1 MKKFIAVW
9 LALLTLTLTM
19 AACNPTTPEETS
31 TKEESTTE
39 APVVETTAEEETTM
53 EATTEEETT
62 MAEETTLEET
72 TTEETSTEETT
83 TEAPKTYPVLYQIM
97 PHKDVLQNCYLIKT
111 ANGKYIL
118 IDGGD
123 AGQDAVRGYL
133 YRQLSD
139 IMEIRPGQA
148 VEIEAW
154 FLTHMH
160 DDHVTE
166 FTMMPEGHRFPIKV
180 NNVYMNFP
188 SREFMNQSEGGASAH
203 LYDGVQAAYDR
214 FIGEGEFEK
223 TGGKTAFTG
232 DVIEID
238 GVKIEILMTVTDEE
252 TESNINDTS
261 MIFRVTM
268 EGQTILFLGDAY
280 IPEGN
285 RLLQQ
290 YGKDLKSDIV
300 QMAHHGQNGVSRE
313 VYEAI
318 DPTMCLWPTPIWVFE
333 NNAGIY
339 QTDEV
344 RSWMADMDVKYHI
357 VAGEHLTQS
366 LTFPVDFDS
375 LTEYP
380 IRKVTN

>member
-1 MKKFIAVW
+1 MKKIIAAT
-9 LALLTLTLTM
+9 LALFALLLPLSG
-19 AACNPTTPEETS
+19 CFGGIPEDETS
-31 TKEESTTE
+31 TEENATTE
-39 APVVETTAEEETTM
+39 PNATEETTM
-53 EATTEEETT
+53 EAITESTTLEEETT
-62 MAEETTLEET
+62 DVETED
-72 TTEETSTEETT
+72 
-83 TEAPKTYPVLYQIM
+83 PKTGPVLYQIM
-97 PHKDVLQNCYLIKT
+97 PNKDVLQNCYLIKT
-111 ANGKYIL
+111 KNGKYIV

-123 AGQDAVRGYL
+123 AGQDAIRGYL
-133 YRQLSD
+133 YRQLSE
-139 IMEIRPGQA
+139 IMEIRPGQS

-154 FLTHMH
+154 FMSHMH

-166 FTMMPEGHRFPIKV
+166 FTILPEGQRFPIKV

-188 SREFMNQSEGGASAH
+188 SRDFMSRAEKGQYAY
-203 LYDGVQAAYDR
+203 LYDDMQVAYDR
-214 FIGEGEFEK
+214 FMGEGEFEK
-223 TGGKTAFTG
+223 TGGKNVFTG

-252 TESNINDTS
+252 TEGNINDTS
-261 MIFRVTM
+261 LIFRVTM

-280 IPEGN
+280 IHEGN
-285 RLLQQ
+285 RLLEQ
-290 YGKDLKSDIV
+290 YGDALKSDIV
-300 QMAHHGQNGVSRE
+300 QMAHHGQNGVSKE

-318 DPTMCLWPTPIWVFE
+318 APTLCLWPTPIWVFE

-344 RSWMADMDVKYHI
+344 RGWMADMGVKYHI

-375 LTEYP
+375 LEEYP